1 MKRFFIITTVLA
13 ALSLGVGGKEKTE
26 HIGFIVTSVS
36 PERVHD
42 TANKFQEDVGNKLK
56 AMYPAKVK
64 NVTVEISHF
73 FMRDNSTVVHVFKW
87 DAELVQCEEKD
98 ADHYFDR
105 RGTYLNGISKSA
117 ARDSVIKEMKQTRKA
132 ELLEQEFKKLGST
145 RTVVKESQS
154 GNEKLGFWA
163 LREVF
168 VIAKK

>member
-1 MKRFFIITTVLA
+1 MVSCALVFI
-13 ALSLGVGGKEKTE
+13 SLQVGSKGKSE
-26 HIGFIVTSVS
+26 HVGFIVSGVN
-36 PERVHD
+36 PENIHN
-42 TANKFQEDVGNKLK
+42 TANQFQEDVGKKLK
-56 AMYPAKVK
+56 AMYPARVK
-64 NVTVEISHF
+64 NVSVDISHF

-98 ADHYFDR
+98 ADYYFDR